1 MSILTSEAFVEISV
15 FIILLLSLGLTI
27 VMTKRYLKSRI
38 RPLLFWSGG
47 MWFFTLGVLIE
58 LIFSFGYYNILVGD
72 LYLLFVSII
81 VEMLAM
87 GSVQL
92 LKSRKASIS
101 YGAFM
106 FASTAILLASLLTSN
121 IKDIV
126 EHYIVFSVLP
136 LTVVLS
142 SSLVTFPAAILLI
155 AIAVVSYRK
164 KKSYKMISIII
175 GVLVV
180 SVAGTLYIA
189 EIPVFLYYSEFIGI
203 LLLWYGFI

>member
-1 MSILTSEAFVEISV
+1 
-15 FIILLLSLGLTI
+15 
-27 VMTKRYLKSRI
+27 
-38 RPLLFWSGG
+38 
-47 MWFFTLGVLIE
+47 MWFFTIGVLIE
-58 LIFSFGYYNILVGD
+58 LFFSFGYYNVLVGD

-92 LKSRKASIS
+92 LKSRKASIA

-106 FASTAILLASLLTSN
+106 IASTAILLASLLTSN

-136 LTVVLS
+136 LSVVLS

-155 AIAVVSYRK
+155 AIAVVSYLK